1 VDPNSTKEDV
11 ETNPTKTLERD
22 TYSGERGEGSTG
34 AILNATEQHGA
45 RTGGNTATPSSAP
58 LEPVLRTFGTWSTVD
73 HKSETQVQGWKD
85 VVDDIF
91 STFKRSPMGSSS
103 SANPLEFAQKV
114 TGMCT
119 DHAADQKKL
128 ARLVEEWKRDA
139 DRELRGEKEML
150 ARGDAEIIG
159 AVAKAWDEILAE
171 VGGLESWELLSKER
185 RDQLLD
191 SIVHKVRVMFGEEAY
206 EKLTPAEKR
215 RVDLFIWTGCAMHKD
230 LNSMKGG
237 AEAMAES
244 WEEGEA
250 PTKLMNKHNVAAAA
264 TGSIELEKRAVDDSE
279 GGAVKLT
286 KLIGALVR
294 HKDAKKGH
302 QDVFRIFCLGKL
314 DREIYFPDTSNIR
327 YGSHCDVAI
336 EICVHH
342 DLYIDFLDSFIRNS
356 KERAGLN
363 NLENNVLIGLND
375 IPTMT
380 EACVLGLY
388 AQAISHPYMRRVR
401 VPETDLVN
409 HLNLGPFHDHLLE
422 HLRNVIA
429 DPDLLLGLQV
439 SSVTCALDGLPWESL
454 EFMEHV
460 STNQKKYPHLRRT
473 LIGFFK
479 GALETWERFTPEFRA
494 DSDAMN
500 TTDEEKLLAF
510 RSPTNDIN
518 ESQLGIKRR
527 MARLAPN
534 MTEHQFNAHLMF
546 GRNNV
551 DDVTDFLSVE
561 LRQFARGEARR
572 IDRSKAHQTQRQR
585 LATVKI
591 EVLKEKE
598 RTREASKRQAAERL
612 ERLKA
617 SNPTLDLEKLRGIP
631 YSNLRV
637 DGLREQLRW
646 HRQIDGDEGVPKA
659 ISGLKKAD
667 LAREVFA
674 AVERRAQ
681 GNAPNSMSFP
691 LWVVGMCLMENMTDQ
706 IPRVSQAD
714 CDPMAVDS
722 QDNNSTILNG
732 AMIEDAMA
740 SPIDD
745 NQPLFEAGCVWTA
758 NDYSCAYDAVF
769 MAFFSTY
776 RRSSLL
782 WQECWRAESTVNEF
796 LADRFTW
803 IFEGLASDLDF
814 FALSARF
821 SEYRDDFRDWM
832 FAVNCQKFPRCG
844 KRLAAVSDILEY
856 FRGQHNRSMD
866 LENIRSC
873 SNPTCPPTVHTTSFA
888 IMCLPSTTP
897 EFGNARN
904 APISFQS
911 VVTHRLTS
919 VLGGQLTSKCSRCSG
934 DHVQSAWSMAAL
946 TWIWFEIYPN
956 VCDLPSL
963 TLTFDQFGEP
973 RTFTLAAVVYLG
985 GAHFTARWHDHS
997 GVWWKYDGREHHGS
1011 PVVDVIN
1018 SESDLCQCDGR
1029 RMCYLIYSFEHDI

>member
-1 VDPNSTKEDV
+1 VPPDIHSTEDV
-11 ETNPTKTLERD
+11 EMDVTELAKGNMCSAKQ
-22 TYSGERGEGSTG
+22 GEDHIE
-34 AILNATEQHGA
+34 AMLNATERRDTQTNGSA
-45 RTGGNTATPSSAP
+45 ATPSSAP

-159 AVAKAWDEILAE
+159 AVAKAWGEILAE
-171 VGGLESWELLSKER
+171 VGGLESWESLSKER
-185 RDQLLD
+185 QDQLLE

-215 RVDLFIWTGCAMHKD
+215 RANLFIWTGCAMHKD
-230 LNSMKGG
+230 LNSTKGG

-250 PTKLMNKHNVAAAA
+250 PAKLMNKHNVAAAA
-264 TGSIELEKRAVDDSE
+264 TGSIELEKRAADDSE

-286 KLIGALVR
+286 KLVGALVR

-302 QDVFRIFCLGKL
+302 QDIFRIFCLGKL

-327 YGSHCDVAI
+327 YGSHCDAAI

-401 VPETDLVN
+401 VPETYLVN
-409 HLNLGPFHDHLLE
+409 HLDLGPFHDRLLK

-439 SSVTCALDGLPWESL
+439 SSTTGALDGLPWESL

-460 STNQKKYPHLRRT
+460 SVHQKKYPHLRRT
-473 LIGFFK
+473 LIGFFE
-479 GALETWERFTPEFRA
+479 GALETWERFTPEFRM

-518 ESQLGIKRR
+518 ESQLGIKRQ

-534 MTEHQFNAHLMF
+534 MTEHQFNARLLF

-551 DDVTDFLSVE
+551 DDVTDFLSAE
-561 LRQFARGEARR
+561 LRQFARGEARA
-572 IDRSKAHQTQRQR
+572 IDRSKASRTQRQR

-591 EVLKEKE
+591 KISKEKE
-598 RTREASKRQAAERL
+598 RTREASQQQAAKRL

-617 SNPTLDLEKLRGIP
+617 SNPTLDLEKLRGTP
-631 YSNLRV
+631 YCDLRV

-646 HRQIDGDEGVPKA
+646 HQQIDGDEGIPKA
-659 ISGLKKAD
+659 ISGLRKAD
-667 LAREVFA
+667 LVREVFA
-674 AVERRAQ
+674 AVERRTQ
-681 GNAPNSMSFP
+681 RNVPNGTFFV
-691 LWVVGMCLMENMTDQ
+691 LWVVGTHLIENMIGP
-706 IPRVSQAD
+706 IPSVSQAD
-714 CDPMAVDS
+714 CDSMAVDS
-722 QDNNSTILNG
+722 QANDPTILNVAIIG
-732 AMIEDAMA
+732 DVTA

-745 NQPLFEAGCVWTA
+745 NQPLFEAGCVWTE
-758 NDYSCAYDAVF
+758 NDYSCAYDATF

-782 WQECWRAESTVNEF
+782 WQECWRAESTINGF
-796 LADRFTW
+796 LAERFTW
-803 IFEGLASDLDF
+803 ISEGFASDLDF
-814 FALSARF
+814 FTLSARF
-821 SEYRDDFRDWM
+821 SEYQDDFRDWM
-832 FAVNCQKFPRCG
+832 FAVNRQKFPRRG
-844 KRLAAVSDILEY
+844 KCLAAVADILEY
-856 FRGQHNRSMD
+856 FCGQHNHSMN
-866 LENIRSC
+866 LENTLSC
-873 SNPTCPPTVHTTSFA
+873 SNQTCPPTVHTRSFA
-888 IMCLPSTTP
+888 VMCLPTATRG
-897 EFGNARN
+897 FGNAHN
-904 APISFQS
+904 AIGVQS
-911 VVTHRLTS
+911 VVTRELAS
-919 VLGGQLTSKCSRCSG
+919 LLGQQLTSKCGRCSG
-934 DHVQSAWSMAAL
+934 DHIQSIWSMAAL

-956 VCDLPSL
+956 VSVLPSL
-963 TLTFDQFGEP
+963 ALTFDQFGEP
-973 RTFTLAAVVYLG
+973 RTFTLTAVVYLG
-985 GAHFTARWHDHS
+985 GAHFTARWRDHL
-997 GVWWKYDGREHHGS
+997 GVWWKHDGRKHHGS

-1018 SESDLCQCDGR
+1018 SESDLCECNGR